1 MEGGLILITRIRL
14 TILLLGLALLIT
26 GCVNGEFK
34 VKVNKDGSA
43 DLDYKLLMNAS
54 LLAFAEPGKNPL
66 DEMKQDAEK
75 DGFTVSNVSEGEM
88 VGIKATKHVEKIN
101 EIPMFGDK
109 KLSDK
114 FYIEKGWF
122 QDTYRLKTN
131 MDLSDMKETGEGAEM
146 ANAMLSQIKLKFILA
161 LPVKAEKHNASSVS
175 DEGKT
180 LEWHLVPGQNNNIE
194 FEAKVLNTTN
204 IAITAGGVILL
215 LGIITFIVKKK
226 KHDVV
231 PTE

>member
-1 MEGGLILITRIRL
+1 MEGGLILGTRIRL

-43 DLDYKLLMNAS
+43 DLDYKLLMNTS

-88 VGIKATKHVEKIN
+88 VGIKTTKHVEKIN

-114 FYIEKGWF
+114 FYI
-122 QDTYRLKTN
+122 T
-131 MDLSDMKETGEGAEM
+131 
-146 ANAMLSQIKLKFILA
+146 
-161 LPVKAEKHNASSVS
+161 

-215 LGIITFIVKKK
+215 LGIIAFIVKKK
-226 KHDVV
+226 KPDVV